1 MLDSVVEMNR
11 WARIRL
17 DITRFLSRAGIAL
30 LFLAAIRLLDEA
42 FPLGLFLPGWYL
54 SLARELINIS
64 PVVLTGLTMHL
75 IASRI
80 AFADE
85 DQPFNPMPWMIA
97 QRRLVGGM
105 TFIFALLIPLQ
116 IGAAF
121 LFDSDVSNAQRL
133 QFQSVQRQLAIVRK
147 QPNSGTSSLQINQLQ
162 SIEAGLKTRQRQT
175 TRRRF
180 ALFVESLRICSSAA
194 VLVWILRGAMR
205 LTLW

>member
-1 MLDSVVEMNR
+1 M
-11 WARIRL
+11 
-17 DITRFLSRAGIAL
+17 
-30 LFLAAIRLLDEA
+30 DEA